1 MDTQID
7 AIITIFTEFY
17 YWVTV
22 VIMFLIHA
30 GLLAYEV
37 GATRRKNISQTIN
50 RHVMVLA
57 LVTLTWFLFS
67 WWIYWAFNAGP
78 GIFGPPITNEFAM
91 AALPWSENMGP
102 HLQDNISGVFW
113 AAFLLFSWT
122 AAAIVSGVAIERVRT
137 GAFLVIGVLVGSVTW
152 VIDAS
157 WGWHAE
163 GWMVQLMGYHDAYA
177 SGVIHAI
184 AGGACLALTI
194 VLGPRIGKFGP
205 RGEVRDIPPHDTWMA
220 CFGLVV
226 IYAGFWGF
234 YAACNIPIIDIGS
247 GEELRMGATN
257 IYLMPTTLS
266 SLTFNFLMS
275 LTGGLMAG
283 YIVSRGDPYWTLS
296 CGLAGIIA
304 ASAGN
309 DLYHPIQALFV
320 GGVIAAVIYKLH
332 FYVES
337 RFKVDDPVG
346 ACAVHGYAGF
356 LGVVVAG
363 FLLWGYP
370 AAAPIDL
377 SDWWVS
383 SHGWFG
389 TTPDGYPAVN
399 PLGNFLGAIIMFGVL
414 GFLPTYVVAKLFQA
428 KGLLREPREVEL
440 AGADS
445 YENLDVYPQFAKAE
459 SEFDRV
465 ELEYAD
471 K

>member
-1 MDTQID
+1 MDTEIG

-22 VIMFLIHA
+22 VMMFFIHA

-78 GIFGPPITNEFAM
+78 GFFGPVITSDAAM

-122 AAAIVSGVAIERVRT
+122 AAAVVSGVAIERVRT

-194 VLGPRIGKFGP
+194 VLGPRIGKFDKEGRP
-205 RGEVRDIPPHDTWMA
+205 RDIPPHNTWMA
-220 CFGLVV
+220 CFGLVI

-247 GEELRMGATN
+247 GDELRMGTTN

-283 YIVSRGDPYWTLS
+283 YFVSRGDPYWTLS
-296 CGLAGIIA
+296 CGLAGIIG

-320 GGVIAAVIYKLH
+320 GAVIAVVIYKLH
-332 FYVES
+332 FWVEN
-337 RFKVDDPVG
+337 RFKIDDPVG

-389 TTPDGYPAVN
+389 TTPDGAPAVN
-399 PLGNFLGAIIMFGVL
+399 PIGNFLGAVIMFGVL
-414 GFLPTYVVAKLFQA
+414 GFLPTYAVAKLFHA

-440 AGADS
+440 AGADN
-445 YENLDVYPQFAKAE
+445 YENLDVYPNFAWAE
-459 SEFDRV
+459 SEFDKV
-465 ELEYAD
+465 ERGYAEN
-471 K
+471 

>member
-1 MDTQID
+1 MDTEID

-22 VIMFLIHA
+22 VMMFLIHA

-50 RHVMVLA
+50 RHVMTLA

-78 GIFGPPITNEFAM
+78 GFFGPVITSEAAM

-122 AAAIVSGVAIERVRT
+122 AAAIVSGVGIERVRT

-157 WGWHAE
+157 WGWHAG

-194 VLGPRIGKFGP
+194 VLGPRIGKFDREGRP
-205 RGEVRDIPPHDTWMA
+205 RDIPPHNAWMA
-220 CFGLVV
+220 CFGLVI

-234 YAACNIPIIDIGS
+234 YAACNIPIINIGS
-247 GEELRMGATN
+247 EEELRMGATN

-283 YIVSRGDPYWTLS
+283 YFVSKGDPYWTLS
-296 CGLAGIIA
+296 CGLAGIIG

-320 GGVIAAVIYKLH
+320 GAAIAAVIYKMH
-332 FYVES
+332 FWVEN
-337 RFKVDDPVG
+337 RFKIDDPVG

-356 LGVVVAG
+356 IGVVVAG

-389 TTPDGYPAVN
+389 TTPEGAPAVN
-399 PLGNFLGAIIMFGVL
+399 PIGNFLGAIIMFAVL

-445 YENLDVYPQFAKAE
+445 YEDLDVYPNFAWAE
-459 SEFDRV
+459 SEFDKI
-465 ELEYAD
+465 ELGYAD
-471 K
+471 D